1 MRDEGRG
8 MRDEERGDK
17 CRQGDG
23 ETRRQG
29 EDFQF
34 DYLEHERDVLRQTL
48 EELP

>member
-8 MRDEERGDK
+8 DK
-17 CRQGDG
+17 

-29 EDFQF
+29 EDYFQF